1 MKMVSDVPEYAAAA
15 VRRASPTGIAI
26 VVTLLIAATA
36 LVATWR
42 GDASGPSVPAPNTQ
56 YESNLCEPDGTFCE
70 PTYLRPPRDDIWPPT
85 SSPRI
90 SERQTP
96 SG

>member
-1 MKMVSDVPEYAAAA
+1 MRLASDIPEYAAAA

-26 VVTLLIAATA
+26 IVTLALAATA

-42 GDASGPSVPAPNTQ
+42 SDLPRHAAPEPTIN

-70 PTYLRPPRDDIWPPT
+70 PAYLRPPRDDDRHGDGT
-85 SSPRI
+85 PRL
-90 SERQTP
+90 SARQAP